1 MSDDSEHG
9 EVEIVPVGY
18 GCPPR
23 DHRFKRGQS
32 GNPSGRPRERRTLYH
47 TLQEM
52 LEERVNGKNGRI
64 MSGEDIIAARIIEG
78 AMAGEPKAFR
88 KFLELARRANLFE
101 DLSGARKR
109 QWSDNP
115 IKDLQ
120 FEVENLRAKLKKY
133 DDVVGSRGETN
144 NE

>member
-1 MSDDSEHG
+1 MSDDNEQG
-9 EVEIVPVGY
+9 EIESVPVGY
-18 GCPPR
+18 GHPPLA
-23 DHRFKRGQS
+23 HRFKKGQS
-32 GNPSGRPRERRTLYH
+32 GNPSGRPREKRTLYH

-52 LEERVNGKNGRI
+52 LEERVNGKNGRT
-64 MSGEDIIAARIIEG
+64 MAGEDIIAARVIEG

-88 KFLELARRANLFE
+88 KFLELSRRANLFE
-101 DLSGARKR
+101 DLSSARKR

-120 FEVENLRAKLKKY
+120 HEIENLRAKLTKY
-133 DDVVGSRGETN
+133 DDVSGSKGEAN